1 MAKTSAISQLQR
13 SIPLAFPMLNLN
25 SRPKATIKT
34 CRYYRESSHF
44 LAPSAVYYGFSYE
57 YSSSDS
63 TCTNNPQK
71 ESTRTLT
78 NAFRKSNVS
87 MVRADSITRRIDPEK
102 VENLHP
108 RKNDLTKFVG
118 ILRSNG
124 TFGNSESN
132 H

>member
-1 MAKTSAISQLQR
+1 MP
-13 SIPLAFPMLNLN
+13 SITV
-25 SRPKATIKT
+25 SRMSTA
-34 CRYYRESSHF
+34 
-44 LAPSAVYYGFSYE
+44 AV
-57 YSSSDS
+57 
-63 TCTNNPQK
+63 TQPVQTTLKK

-102 VENLHP
+102 VENLYP